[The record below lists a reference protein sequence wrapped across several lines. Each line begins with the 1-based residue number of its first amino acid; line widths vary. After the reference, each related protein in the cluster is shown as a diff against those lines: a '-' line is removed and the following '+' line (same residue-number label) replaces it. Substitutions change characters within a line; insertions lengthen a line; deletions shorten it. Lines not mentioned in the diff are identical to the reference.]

1 MKKPF
6 IIYLFTAC
14 VLFSMPS
21 FGRFVASSNFYQD
34 STKPALNFKSNILK
48 INVASLVFKNISFQY
63 ERKLTSRFS
72 VAANVH
78 FIPFGKLP
86 FLTTI
91 ENISDESLVA
101 SNGDIPKLGSFGIT
115 PEMRYYI
122 GKKGTFQGFYL
133 APFIN
138 YTNYKSEF
146 PVDFKV
152 SGVMLTSLFSGN
164 ISTLTGG
171 LMLGAQWKLSKSF
184 YLDWWIIG
192 PNYGKAK
199 GDVNATYASLNT
211 DGKAALVGQIENIKS
226 GLLGYYGEKSF
237 STIKP
242 VPLFSKAIDSYNVES
257 TSAQIKTN
265 APWAGLRGFGLN
277 LGFRF

>member
-6 IIYLFTAC
+6 IIYLLTAC

-21 FGRFVASSNFYQD
+21 FGRITASSHFYQD
-34 STKPALNFKSNILK
+34 STKPALSLKSNILK

-63 ERKLTSRFS
+63 ERKVSTRIS

-78 FIPFGKLP
+78 FIPYGKLP
-86 FLTTI
+86 FLTTL
-91 ENISDESLVA
+91 ENITDESLVG

-122 GKKGTFQGFYL
+122 GKKGALQGFYL

-199 GDVNATYASLNT
+199 GDVNATYASLNN

-226 GLLGYYGEKSF
+226 GLLGYYGEKNF

-242 VPLFSKAIDSYNVES
+242 IPLFSKAIDSYTVES
-257 TSAQIKTN
+257 SSAQIKTN